1 MRNIFSRKSNM
12 VIKRI
17 LCYLLTAVMVCAFNV
32 TALAGGSNRFSRL
45 RVGDTV
51 DFGSYE
57 QDNNLSNGKEPIK
70 WIVVETF
77 SDCIKLVS
85 QSILD
90 SRAYVTGIWEATWEN
105 SDIRRWLNNEFYNTA
120 FNYDEQRLMDL
131 GKNHNQGGY
140 YTPDRAKT
148 YDMVWLMNLKEI
160 SAYFGSSDK
169 SRICY
174 STEYARVNGVYT
186 GQYGSSWW
194 WTRTPGENTYHAAYV
209 GNLGNIDYKGNPV
222 NWTGGGIRPVILV
235 STTRELYSGYYPFG
249 SSRKDNYNSYM
260 YCSHCGSQIAA
271 DSKYCKYCGYPI
283 K

>member
-1 MRNIFSRKSNM
+1 MLNIYSRKSNM

-17 LCYLLTAVMVCAFNV
+17 LCYLLAVVMVCALNI
-32 TALAGGSNRFSRL
+32 TAFAGGSNRFSRL

-57 QDNNLSNGKEPIK
+57 QDNNLGNGKEPIR

-77 SDCIKLVS
+77 SNCIKLVS

-90 SRAYVTGIWEATWEN
+90 SRVYDAGIWEAPWEN
-105 SDIRRWLNNEFYNTA
+105 SGIRQWLNNDFYNTA
-120 FNYDEQRLMDL
+120 FNYDEQRLMEL

-140 YTPDRAKT
+140 YTPDRNNT

-174 STEYARVNGVYT
+174 PTVYARASGVYT

-194 WTRTPGENTYHAAYV
+194 WTRTPGENTYHTAYV

-235 STTRELYSGYYPFG
+235 STTRDSYSGNYPSG
-249 SSRKDNYNSYM
+249 SSGNYNYNSYM

-271 DSKYCKYCGYPI
+271 DSKYCKYCGYPV